1 MKATEIL
8 KDDHKNVLDLIN
20 RLKAL
25 KQRNAILLQRIYDN
39 LKVHTQC
46 ETQIFYPAL
55 DGIEHDEVQT
65 CIEEHQEFDDVLEEL
80 MAIRIQKGMAVFME
94 VLDTL
99 DRKVRAHF
107 QEEEERLMPAA
118 EEGIPERLDDLGRQ
132 IEDLK
137 ADLRTSQYGMA
148 A

>member
-1 MKATEIL
+1 MKATDIL
-8 KDDHKNVLDLIN
+8 KSDHQNILDLLS

-39 LKVHTQC
+39 LKVHKEC
-46 ETQIFYPAL
+46 ETRIFYPAL

-65 CIEEHQEFDDVLEEL
+65 SIEEHQEIDDVLEEL

-99 DRKVRAHF
+99 DQKVRAHF
-107 QEEEERLMPAA
+107 QEEEERLIPAA
-118 EEGIPERLDDLGRQ
+118 EEGIAEKLDDLGAQ
-132 IEDLK
+132 IEQLK
-137 ADLRTSQYGMA
+137 IDLRTSQYGMA

>member
-8 KDDHKNVLDLIN
+8 KKDHQTVLDLIN

-46 ETQIFYPAL
+46 ELQIFYPAL
-55 DGIEHDEVQT
+55 EGIEHEEVQT
-65 CIEEHQEFDDVLEEL
+65 AIEEHQEADDVLEEL
-80 MAIRIQKGMAVFME
+80 MAIRIQKGMAVFLE

-99 DRKVRAHF
+99 DQKVRAHF
-107 QEEEERLMPAA
+107 QEEEERLIPAA
-118 EEGIPERLDDLGRQ
+118 EERLQDRLEDLGNQ
-132 IEDLK
+132 IDRLK
-137 ADLRTSQYGMA
+137 IDLRTSQYGMA

>member
-8 KDDHKNVLDLIN
+8 KKDHQTVLDLIN

-46 ETQIFYPAL
+46 EVQIFYPAL
-55 DGIEHDEVQT
+55 EGIEHEEVQT
-65 CIEEHQEFDDVLEEL
+65 SIEEHQEADDVLEEL
-80 MAIRIQKGMAVFME
+80 MAIRIQKGMAVFLE

-99 DRKVRAHF
+99 DQKVRAHF
-107 QEEEERLMPAA
+107 QEEEERLIPAA
-118 EEGIPERLDDLGRQ
+118 EEGLQDRLEDLGNQ
-132 IEDLK
+132 IDRLK
-137 ADLRTSQYGMA
+137 IDLRTSQYGMA

>member
-8 KDDHKNVLDLIN
+8 KKDHQTVLDLIN

-46 ETQIFYPAL
+46 EVQIFYPAL
-55 DGIEHDEVQT
+55 EGIEREEVQT
-65 CIEEHQEFDDVLEEL
+65 SIEEHQEADDVLEEL
-80 MAIRIQKGMAVFME
+80 MAIRIQKGMAVFLE

-99 DRKVRAHF
+99 DQKVRAHF
-107 QEEEERLMPAA
+107 QEEEERLIPAA
-118 EEGIPERLDDLGRQ
+118 EEGLQDRLEDLGNQ
-132 IEDLK
+132 IDRLK
-137 ADLRTSQYGMA
+137 IDLRTSQYGMA